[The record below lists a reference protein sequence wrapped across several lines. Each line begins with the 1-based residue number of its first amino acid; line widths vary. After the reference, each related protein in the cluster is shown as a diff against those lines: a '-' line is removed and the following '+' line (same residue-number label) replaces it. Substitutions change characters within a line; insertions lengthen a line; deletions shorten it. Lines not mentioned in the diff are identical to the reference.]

1 MIKSFRQTMPFM
13 CICVILIAFA
23 FAGCGTNNAL
33 TKRRPA
39 LAKIEYSNIND
50 DDSRQLLRK
59 LLSDAEV
66 SEDRIQ
72 FFFSR
77 VDSFNENV
85 REEWLTT
92 GFEEAKPLDTKYDP
106 YEMQDTWMEKNG
118 NFPGYNCRITA
129 MELFGSFVSAG
140 DEAQIDAGEDVLFM
154 DEEALKAVSYTHL
167 DVYKR
172 QALPQP

>member
-1 MIKSFRQTMPFM
+1 MIKSFRQAMPFM

-33 TKRRPA
+33 TERRPA

-59 LLSDAEV
+59 LLSDAAV

-72 FFFSR
+72 GFFSR

-85 REEWLTT
+85 REAWLTT
-92 GFEEAKPLDTKYDP
+92 GFEEAKPLVRLQGIYK
-106 YEMQDTWMEKNG
+106 
-118 NFPGYNCRITA
+118 
-129 MELFGSFVSAG
+129 
-140 DEAQIDAGEDVLFM
+140 EAQV
-154 DEEALKAVSYTHL
+154 
-167 DVYKR
+167 
-172 QALPQP
+172 